1 MQLAKRAKKRRRRE
15 KSSDTEGKLEESEWR
30 PNQATGRTNPWRV
43 SAEGSHETGAWI
55 PRHMVPYLPP

>member
-1 MQLAKRAKKRRRRE
+1 MQLTKVKKRQRRE
-15 KSSDTEGKLEESEWR
+15 TSSETEVKLEESR

-43 SAEGSHETGAWI
+43 SAEGSHETVAWI